1 MGLGRAERSNA
12 SLAGQSVSLARQQA
26 AQARALL
33 QQGIDPIDAVNARRE
48 EARACAEQAAAAKQA
63 ERRTL
68 CRVARE
74 YHEIAVEPNRSA
86 KHSADWINSLEQH
99 LPKSIWHS
107 PIDQVTPQALL
118 DFFVAIHKSHRET
131 SRRIVQRLQ
140 RVFDHASF
148 YGWCS
153 GNPAKAAS
161 AKLRDL
167 GIKQDGGRQSS

>member
-1 MGLGRAERSNA
+1 MDKKRNAAGLNRLTVRTIQTAGEGDFSDGGGLTLRVTPSSAQWVLRYTSLSGKRREMGLGRAERSNA

-107 PIDQVTPQALL
+107 
-118 DFFVAIHKSHRET
+118 
-131 SRRIVQRLQ
+131 
-140 RVFDHASF
+140 
-148 YGWCS
+148 G
-153 GNPAKAAS
+153 
-161 AKLRDL
+161 
-167 GIKQDGGRQSS
+167 DGCR